1 MTDLEDSQI
10 NSNLEDFYEYASVE
24 DVGEMAG
31 WKHHEN
37 IAESQSIMNSFIRED
52 TRLSNWLSRKTS
64 PGELFFY
71 PAASSIFSI
80 KIPYP
85 AVGSF
90 TSTWVTAP
98 TSFPSCRIGE
108 PDRSDCHY
116 GQHDMFA

>member
-52 TRLSNWLSRKTS
+52 TRLSN
-64 PGELFFY
+64 
-71 PAASSIFSI
+71 
-80 KIPYP
+80 
-85 AVGSF
+85 
-90 TSTWVTAP
+90 
-98 TSFPSCRIGE
+98 
-108 PDRSDCHY
+108 
-116 GQHDMFA
+116 